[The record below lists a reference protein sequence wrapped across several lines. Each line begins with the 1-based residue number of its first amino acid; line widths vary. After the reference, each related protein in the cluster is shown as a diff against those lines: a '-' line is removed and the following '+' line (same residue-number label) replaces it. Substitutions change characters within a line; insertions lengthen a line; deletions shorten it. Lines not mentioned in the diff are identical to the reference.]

1 MSRLVDWL
9 VRERSERVSHG
20 LYYNTQIAMG
30 YNSNHMEGSTLT
42 PEQTAQ
48 LFTTGSVLADGPDDI
63 IRADDVIEMGNHFRM
78 FDWMLDHVDDPVD
91 KTMVCTMQSILKRG
105 TSQESNPDRNIGGY
119 KILPNVISEIE
130 QIHTVLPADVPAAMN
145 VVYELYRNLTD
156 DPYAIAK
163 AHWMFE
169 STHPLSDG
177 NGRVGR
183 MIMFKELLRIDTVP
197 VVVRDSQKLLYY
209 RGLRNFS
216 GEPGYLVD
224 TLLSERDYY
233 RDRFIEQLAP
243 GRIEYTYVDT
253 WDRTPIERRHTAQ
266 PAHNPFIKDHWD
278 TVDVYQRVDPSSI
291 EPDAA

>member
-216 GEPGYLVD
+216 GELAIWSIRCCPSAITIGTDSSSNLPPAASSTRMWTPGIGL
-224 TLLSERDYY
+224 
-233 RDRFIEQLAP
+233 
-243 GRIEYTYVDT
+243 
-253 WDRTPIERRHTAQ
+253 
-266 PAHNPFIKDHWD
+266 
-278 TVDVYQRVDPSSI
+278 PSSGVI
-291 EPDAA
+291 LRSRRITLRQGSLGYR

>member
-224 TLLSERDYY
+224 TL
-233 RDRFIEQLAP
+233 
-243 GRIEYTYVDT
+243 V
-253 WDRTPIERRHTAQ
+253 H
-266 PAHNPFIKDHWD
+266 PFMSHALGTIQFARLR
-278 TVDVYQRVDPSSI
+278 VESQFQCQRKGIGIVSGV
-291 EPDAA
+291 